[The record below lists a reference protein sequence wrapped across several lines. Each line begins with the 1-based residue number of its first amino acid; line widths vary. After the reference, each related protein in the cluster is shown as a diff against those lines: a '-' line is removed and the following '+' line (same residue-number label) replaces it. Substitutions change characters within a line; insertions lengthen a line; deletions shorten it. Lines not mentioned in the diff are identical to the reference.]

1 MSTALRSTGLKRG
14 AFMTDTRTGQ
24 VVKVAE
30 IGGRDVMVKT
40 AYKTDGIWVDPAHL
54 KPAQDPH
61 AWTWKSLL
69 WLLVALAA
77 GVFTGFNVSHDFAAH
92 GFTTAEAVWYALPS
106 GFLSVWLVAAVSGI
120 FRS

>member
-1 MSTALRSTGLKRG
+1 MESTVTRTKRG
-14 AFMTDTRTGQ
+14 SFAKDTRTGQ

-54 KPAQDPH
+54 VPAQDPH

-77 GVFTGFNVSHDFAAH
+77 GVFTGYSLTQDFTAH
-92 GFTTAEAVWYALPS
+92 GFATGEAVWYSVPG
-106 GFLSVWLVAAVSGI
+106 GFLSVWLVSYVSGL
-120 FRS
+120 FRA